1 MSIISEMLKH
11 NISFHFKYGCWT
23 RRRKNIPK
31 IPIILFFLCHAI
43 FMTALIMKQGNHSSE
58 VIDKVAFMETYQD
71 REAP

>member
-1 MSIISEMLKH
+1 MVVGQEEEKTSQRYPLS
-11 NISFHFKYGCWT
+11 
-23 RRRKNIPK
+23 
-31 IPIILFFLCHAI
+31 FFLCHAI